1 MDVQFEKSLAVFGL
15 NKKRESKSQWRDERK
30 RAKTSKVLRKEHD
43 DEESVFSV
51 RLWKPFKVEG
61 N

>member
-30 RAKTSKVLRKEHD
+30 RAKTSKVPRKEHD

-51 RLWKPFKVEG
+51 TLWKPFKVER